1 MTIYIERDNRMES
14 CYINTAHPDFLNGHQ
29 AIAIVNEQLHPKSQS
44 GPDHE
49 VPTSKQG
56 RHHHSQSQQQQPQLN
71 ALQTSNSM
79 STQMDNSEGNSFFG
93 SFFSGSKKTKK
104 SATASMEAV
113 SMHLFHGTGYDTD
126 NILIKAPTDTQGY
139 RRIVRERSHGNW
151 SHQ

>member
-1 MTIYIERDNRMES
+1 MILIERNNRMEA

-49 VPTSKQG
+49 VPTTKSG
-56 RHHHSQSQQQQPQLN
+56 RHHQSSQQQQPQLN

-79 STQMDNSEGNSFFG
+79 STHMDNSEGNSFFG

-104 SATASMEAV
+104 SAVASMEAV
-113 SMHLFHGTGYDTD
+113 S
-126 NILIKAPTDTQGY
+126 
-139 RRIVRERSHGNW
+139 RRI
-151 SHQ
+151 Q